1 MPKAKSN
8 SAARAA
14 TIRFVE
20 PMYAQLVQQLPE
32 GDEWQYEVK
41 FDGYRCL
48 AGKDGAGVTL
58 WSRRGNDLTAQFP
71 SVAQACEQLPP
82 RTLIDGEL
90 VAIDENGR
98 ISFNLLQHHRSQA
111 QALLL
116 YAFDVLIHRGI
127 NLVNEPLSKRREV
140 LSNIMK
146 PLGRNASAIA
156 LSESIDATPAELI
169 GVVKEFGF
177 EGVIAKR
184 KNSCYETGKRS
195 GAWLK
200 YKVNKSQEFVIGGY
214 TPGNPLDAM
223 IVGYYEGD
231 KLIYAAKVRNG
242 FVPRLRRDVWQ
253 KLNGL
258 EIASCPFTNLPEK
271 KRTQFSLT
279 REEMKNCI
287 WLKPQLVAQ
296 VEFTE
301 WTPDGHLRHSKFCGF
316 REDKEPREVTRE

>member
-20 PMYAQLVQQLPE
+20 PMYAQLVQPLPD
-32 GDEWQYEVK
+32 GKDWMYEVK

-48 AGKDGAGVTL
+48 AARNATGVTL
-58 WSRRGNDLTAQFP
+58 WSRRGNDLTARF
-71 SVAQACEQLPP
+71 SNIARACEQLPP
-82 RTLIDGEL
+82 RTLLDGEI

-116 YAFDVLIHRGI
+116 YVFDVLIYRGI
-127 NLVNEPLSKRREV
+127 NLFDEPLSKRRDV
-140 LSNIMK
+140 LTNIMK

-156 LSESIDATPAELI
+156 LSESIGATPAELI
-169 GVVKEFGF
+169 SVVKEFGF

-184 KNSCYETGKRS
+184 KESCYESGKRS

-214 TPGNPLDAM
+214 TPGNPLDAA
-223 IVGYYEGD
+223 IVGYYDGD

-242 FVPRLRRDVWQ
+242 FVPRMRREVWQ
-253 KLNGL
+253 KLKRL
-258 EIASCPFTNLPEK
+258 EIASCPFANLPEK

-287 WLKPQLVAQ
+287 WLKPKLVAQ
-296 VEFTE
+296 IEFPNGHRMGICE
-301 WTPDGHLRHSKFCGF
+301 TPGF
-316 REDKEPREVTRE
+316 AG